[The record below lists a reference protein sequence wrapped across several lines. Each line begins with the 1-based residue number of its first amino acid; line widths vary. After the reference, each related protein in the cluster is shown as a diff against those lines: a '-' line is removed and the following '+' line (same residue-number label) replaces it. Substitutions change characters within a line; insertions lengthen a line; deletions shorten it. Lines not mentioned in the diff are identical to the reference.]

1 MASSE
6 DRLKWGIIA
15 LVVLLD
21 IMGLAWLDLGIS
33 LAGTVALGVFTPVL
47 ILVGL
52 FYSRVR
58 LIPKFATCTF
68 EMAYLLVFS
77 AAAAVLS
84 YIATGLSLPLIDEF
98 LVQVDGFLGFEWL
111 RYIAY
116 VNERPL
122 LGRLSTAV
130 YMTTLTQ
137 IALTAAILPLAG
149 RPERSRE
156 LVLAIMIAGL
166 ATILISALWPAAG
179 ALGHYRPDEALY
191 QANRPLVDLAY
202 KEEFFAMREGEIRIL
217 SLVAMKG
224 LIAFPSYHA
233 VLAVL
238 TVAVFRG
245 IPWAFWPLAALN
257 LAVLLSTPIDGGHH
271 LIDMLAGVVVA
282 LAALAATIRL
292 RAFLSAHDRR
302 RAGFGPAIQPP
313 VAAMTRPKP
322 S

>member
-58 LIPKFATCTF
+58 IIPKFATCTF